1 MGLAAGGLKNT
12 NIANLHEDSE
22 SERVKWCGEEL
33 HLIILYILLT
43 LYLGVIIMLAYYIAG
58 SLRLGDIAGGIKE
71 FDRWAN
77 H

>member
-1 MGLAAGGLKNT
+1 M
-12 NIANLHEDSE
+12 
-22 SERVKWCGEEL
+22 GEEL

-43 LYLGVIIMLAYYIAG
+43 LYLGVIIMLAYYIVG

-77 H
+77 R

>member
-1 MGLAAGGLKNT
+1 M
-12 NIANLHEDSE
+12 
-22 SERVKWCGEEL
+22 GEEL
-33 HLIILYILLT
+33 HLIILYILLIILYILLT

-77 H
+77 R